1 MSLVHR
7 ELTEAKAAKRI
18 CNFIDENS
26 AACGWPKRRQ
36 NGFNLQRAVV
46 ISEDEYYAGYT
57 IDQDDPE
64 IVFVLPN
71 MNRVRVHPAGHPLLE
86 TAKLLMATTPNGI

>member
-1 MSLVHR
+1 
-7 ELTEAKAAKRI
+7 
-18 CNFIDENS
+18 
-26 AACGWPKRRQ
+26 
-36 NGFNLQRAVV
+36 V
-46 ISEDEYYAGYT
+46 ISEAEYYAGYT